1 MGPAVGPLVLYKQ
14 EVSKMRNVLK
24 LRISKRTIFSSFMNV
39 AIVAG
44 FIGLVNLPVPAPV
57 EEMGDM
63 ESFIENQLE
72 LVPLPD
78 QKGDLGAF
86 IESLPKD
93 AVPVIVVP
101 KSNMEKREAPVFQ
114 EATATMKNKYS
125 WGASL
130 SDGKF
135 EALSKKWKRGVL
147 QVATDKRCDKYA
159 KAFKVSTKLDPL
171 LQKAHAIV
179 ESNCDATVK
188 GAAGEVGI
196 FQVMPQTCREM
207 GVTGDYRDPLVNA
220 TCTEKYRLTLCATS
234 KKKCTAKLMF
244 LAHNRGIAGALRTAN
259 ADSTEYLRKVDCAAR
274 VLRKQKCA

>member
-1 MGPAVGPLVLYKQ
+1 M
-14 EVSKMRNVLK
+14 
-24 LRISKRTIFSSFMNV
+24 
-39 AIVAG
+39 AG
-44 FIGLVNLPVPAPV
+44 FVGLINLPATTPV
-57 EEMGDM
+57 EELGDM
-63 ESFIENQLE
+63 GSFIQEQVE

-101 KSNMEKREAPVFQ
+101 VPGAAMREA
-114 EATATMKNKYS
+114 A
-125 WGASL
+125 L

-196 FQVMPQTCREM
+196 FQVMPQTCKEM